1 LDTAE
6 DTGRPGSK
14 KKEGWWIS
22 MHSGEEDTGGGD
34 QSADSGKEEAVRP
47 DMEEEKKYL
56 NSEWKN

>member
-1 LDTAE
+1 
-6 DTGRPGSK
+6 
-14 KKEGWWIS
+14 